1 MTERE
6 NIADEQK
13 GTENRALGDPLS
25 DRGECGLMTGERDEL
40 LSVGEVGS
48 KPVMYGPLNTELAQ
62 PLKEDGMVHCVK
74 GCALV

>member
-6 NIADEQK
+6 NVADEQK

-25 DRGECGLMTGERDEL
+25 DRRECGFMTRERDEL

-48 KPVMYGPLNTELAQ
+48 KPVWFWGFSGGFLMCLYILNY
-62 PLKEDGMVHCVK
+62 
-74 GCALV
+74 

>member
-25 DRGECGLMTGERDEL
+25 DRRECGLMTRERDEL
-40 LSVGEVGS
+40 FGR
-48 KPVMYGPLNTELAQ
+48 
-62 PLKEDGMVHCVK
+62 EDGRERASSISRST
-74 GCALV
+74 G